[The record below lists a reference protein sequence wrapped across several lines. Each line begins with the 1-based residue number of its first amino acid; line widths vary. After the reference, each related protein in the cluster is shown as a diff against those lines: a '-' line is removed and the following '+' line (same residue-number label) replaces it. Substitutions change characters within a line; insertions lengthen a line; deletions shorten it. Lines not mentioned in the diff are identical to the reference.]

1 MAMSAKTRQPAPPL
15 ETSLLDGSTWR
26 LADAKPDVFTM
37 VVVYRGLHCPI
48 CKTYLGELESK
59 LPEFEK
65 RGVDVVAVST
75 DSRERAEQSRAEWKL
90 GKLKLGYGLPIATAR
105 DWDLY
110 ISSAIRDG
118 EPPQFAEPGLF
129 LVKPD
134 GSLFYAARAS
144 APWGRPPLDQMLRG
158 IDVATER
165 KMPAR
170 GEA

>member
-1 MAMSAKTRQPAPPL
+1 MSAKTRQPAPPL
-15 ETSLLDGSTWR
+15 ETSLLDGGTWR
-26 LADAKPDVFTM
+26 LADARPAAFTM
-37 VVVYRGLHCPI
+37 IVVYRGLHCPV
-48 CKTYLGELESK
+48 CKTYLGELEAK
-59 LPEFEK
+59 LPEFGK

-75 DSRERAEQSRAEWKL
+75 DSRDRAEQSRAEWGL

>member
-1 MAMSAKTRQPAPPL
+1 MAARTRQTAPAL
-15 ETSLLDGSTWR
+15 DIDLLDGGRWR
-26 LADAKPDVFTM
+26 LADAKPPAFTLI
-37 VVVYRGLHCPI
+37 VVYRGLHCPI
-48 CKTYLGELESK
+48 CKTYLADLESK
-59 LPEFEK
+59 LPEFQK
-65 RGVDVVAVST
+65 RGVEVTALST
-75 DSRERAEQSRAEWKL
+75 DSRERAEQSRTEWGL
-90 GKLKLGYGLPIATAR
+90 NRLRLGYELPIATAR

-110 ISSAIRDG
+110 VSTAIRDG

-134 GSLFYAARAS
+134 GSLFYAALNS
-144 APWGRPPLDQMLRG
+144 APWGRPPLDQILRG

>member
-1 MAMSAKTRQPAPPL
+1 VPTRTRQPAPPL
-15 ETSLLDGSTWR
+15 EVGLLDGGTWR
-26 LADAKPDVFTM
+26 LADASPAAFTL
-37 VVVYRGLHCPI
+37 VVVYRGLHCPV
-48 CKTYLGELESK
+48 CKIYLADLEAK
-59 LPEFEK
+59 LPEFAR
-65 RGVDVVAVST
+65 RGVEVVALST
-75 DSRERAEQSRAEWKL
+75 DSRERAERSRSEWGL
-90 GKLKLGYGLPIATAR
+90 SNLKIGYELPIATAR

-110 ISSAIRDG
+110 ISTAIRDG

-134 GSLFYAARAS
+134 GSLFYAARTS

>member
-1 MAMSAKTRQPAPPL
+1 MTTKPRQSAPPL
-15 ETSLLDGSTWR
+15 QFNLVDGGTWN
-26 LADAKPDVFTM
+26 LGDAKPANFQM
-37 VVVYRGLHCPI
+37 VVVYRGLHCPV

-59 LPEFEK
+59 LPEFAK

-75 DSRERAEQSRAEWKL
+75 DSRERAERAKAEW
-90 GKLKLGYGLPIATAR
+90 GLNNLR
-105 DWDLY
+105 VGCELS
-110 ISSAIRDG
+110 ISSAREWDLFISRSIREG
-118 EPPQFAEPGLF
+118 EPPEFSEPGLF

-134 GSLFYAARAS
+134 GTLFYASRNS

>member
-1 MAMSAKTRQPAPPL
+1 LKPACSTAVRGGSPTR
-15 ETSLLDGSTWR
+15 
-26 LADAKPDVFTM
+26 
-37 VVVYRGLHCPI
+37 
-48 CKTYLGELESK
+48 
-59 LPEFEK
+59 
-65 RGVDVVAVST
+65 
-75 DSRERAEQSRAEWKL
+75 SRRTRRAISRRIGL

-105 DWDLY
+105 DRDLC

-158 IDVATER
+158 IDVAAER